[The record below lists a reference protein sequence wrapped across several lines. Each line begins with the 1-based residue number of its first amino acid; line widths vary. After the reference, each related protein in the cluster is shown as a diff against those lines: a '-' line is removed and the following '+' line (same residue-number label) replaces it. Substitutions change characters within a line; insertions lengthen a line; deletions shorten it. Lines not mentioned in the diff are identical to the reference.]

1 MHGDSPRAGV
11 LSAPAR
17 AVFAAAR
24 LAGETAV
31 ELLFPPVCMSCGE
44 RRAEGFCDACLL
56 EIFAVPAP
64 TCGLCGRFLR
74 SPGLPCRDCR
84 QTAFAFSR
92 ARGAARYAGLLRA
105 LLRRFKLG
113 NEMHLARPLGQLAAD
128 LAERECPRPGAV
140 VPVPISRRKLLAR
153 GFNQAELLAESVAAR
168 LGRPMFPKALVRLRR
183 AGKQAFLTRAGRI
196 ANAEGLF
203 APRKP
208 LLGRPPDFTGKLVL
222 LVDDVI
228 TTGATASACAAA
240 LRAMGAADVVA
251 IAVGR

>member
-1 MHGDSPRAGV
+1 MIDSPRAGV
-11 LSAPAR
+11 ISAPAR
-17 AVFAAAR
+17 FFFAAAR
-24 LAGETAV
+24 AARETAL
-31 ELLFPPVCMSCGE
+31 ELLYPPLCMSCGK
-44 RRAEGFCDACLL
+44 RRAGGFCDACLL
-56 EIFAVPAP
+56 EIFAAKAA
-64 TCGLCGRFLR
+64 TCGHCGRFLR
-74 SPGLPCRDCR
+74 APGIACKDCR
-84 QTAFAFSR
+84 QTTFAFSK
-92 ARGAARYAGLLRA
+92 ARGAARYSGLLRA

-113 NEMHLARPLGQLAAD
+113 NEIHLARPLGTLVAD
-128 LAERECPRPGAV
+128 LAERECPRPDAV

-168 LGRPMFPKALVRLRR
+168 LGRPLYPKALVRLRK

-203 APRKP
+203 APKRP
-208 LLGRPPDFTGKLVL
+208 LFGRAPDFTGKRVL

-240 LRAMGAADVVA
+240 LRAMGAAEVVA